1 MILPLLR
8 PNSALALA
16 RVSVENL
23 KVTINMKHEY
33 LYYCNR
39 WFDGVKAS
47 LNPDYEDPK
56 SVRKANHASDVFRKA
71 AADIGKYYPD
81 KVECFAKLLEHSDA
95 EIRVHAAISI
105 VEYMPH
111 TKEQLSL
118 AKKIIQ
124 EYMLTCDGASQM
136 RWNWWL
142 NQLWASESSCID
154 YYVENLEVIVKHE
167 YLYYYKRWFDG
178 VKASLNPDYED
189 PKSVRKANHASD
201 VFRKAA
207 ADIGKYYP
215 DKVECFAKLLEH
227 SDAEIRVH
235 AAISIVQHMPHTKE
249 QLSLAK
255 KIIQEYML
263 TCNVASQMGW
273 KWWLNQP
280 WTNESLCIDY

>member
-1 MILPLLR
+1 MM
-8 PNSALALA
+8 
-16 RVSVENL
+16 
-23 KVTINMKHEY
+23 T
-33 LYYCNR
+33 
-39 WFDGVKAS
+39 
-47 LNPDYEDPK
+47 DY
-56 SVRKANHASDVFRKA
+56 
-71 AADIGKYYPD
+71 
-81 KVECFAKLLEHSDA
+81 
-95 EIRVHAAISI
+95 
-105 VEYMPH
+105 
-111 TKEQLSL
+111 
-118 AKKIIQ
+118 
-124 EYMLTCDGASQM
+124 
-136 RWNWWL
+136 
-142 NQLWASESSCID
+142 
-154 YYVENLEVIVKHE
+154 
-167 YLYYYKRWFDG
+167 
-178 VKASLNPDYED
+178 KASLNPDYED

-273 KWWLNQP
+273 KWWLDQP